1 MKKYFISYNDLVND
15 NKLNFEI
22 SPYNE
27 KLKILKKEKDG
38 SIKIEPILYFTN
50 YIENIDFFVALVEN
64 RRKNISFAFELNE
77 EEAKKYN
84 PLIISEYE
92 KFNDSYYQKK
102 ETKEIS
108 LLKYNALTNLKVS
121 DINNGYI
128 VTIKYDKSKNI
139 YEMQN
144 SENVVTKHSLKEIRQ
159 KLKQDNIVNDIYFYT
174 EDKSL
179 LEKNKDYKIMLMK
192 KEKDKYNLKEYSF
205 IAIDSIRSESVST
218 FNSDAYRLLYSLCSN
233 TIPYYISTEDNYTYE
248 ISNISKSGS
257 AKIYVMLDDIL
268 KTILSSKNI
277 DVLLKYINVYSYKN
291 GRYIKTPIEE
301 YLENKNILK
310 YVKKRNC

>member
-27 KLKILKKEKDG
+27 RLKILNKGKDG

-64 RRKNISFAFELNE
+64 RRKNISFAFELTE

-92 KFNDSYYQKK
+92 KYNDSYYQKK

-121 DINNGYI
+121 DINN
-128 VTIKYDKSKNI
+128 
-139 YEMQN
+139 
-144 SENVVTKHSLKEIRQ
+144 
-159 KLKQDNIVNDIYFYT
+159 
-174 EDKSL
+174 
-179 LEKNKDYKIMLMK
+179 
-192 KEKDKYNLKEYSF
+192 
-205 IAIDSIRSESVST
+205 
-218 FNSDAYRLLYSLCSN
+218 
-233 TIPYYISTEDNYTYE
+233 
-248 ISNISKSGS
+248 
-257 AKIYVMLDDIL
+257 
-268 KTILSSKNI
+268 
-277 DVLLKYINVYSYKN
+277 
-291 GRYIKTPIEE
+291 
-301 YLENKNILK
+301 
-310 YVKKRNC
+310 